1 MAKVKKY
8 AKGGSYWVTT
18 QDPSKVSS
26 KKPLSAAGLGGWS
39 IDHSQ
44 LNTIKK

>member
-1 MAKVKKY
+1 MAKIKKF

-18 QDPSKVSS
+18 QDPSKSAAP
-26 KKPLSAAGLGGWS
+26 KEKPAGLGGWN

-44 LNTIKK
+44 IPSPKK